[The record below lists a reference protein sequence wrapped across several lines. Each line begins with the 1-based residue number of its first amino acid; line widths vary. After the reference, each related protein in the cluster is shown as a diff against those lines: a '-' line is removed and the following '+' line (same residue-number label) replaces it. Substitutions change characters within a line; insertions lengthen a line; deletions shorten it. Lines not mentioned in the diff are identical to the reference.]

1 MIDAVFAKTP
11 KGSDELVVK
20 TGNLTPRMRWVLILI
35 DGKRPVSELRNMM
48 PADDLQHTLGMLE
61 EDGYIVLVDA
71 THPAPALAAK
81 GTLSK
86 ITKAAAPTAG
96 SASANDIL
104 AFTPLPTTVDP
115 TRLLQS
121 RNFMANTLKTF
132 IGMVGISSLLERIE
146 KAQNHAD
153 LRALFHEWYHTIVMS
168 RDGRREAEALRA
180 KLLQII

>member
-11 KGSDELVVK
+11 KGADELVVK

-35 DGKRPVSELRNMM
+35 DGKRSVSELRNMM

-61 EDGYIVLVDA
+61 EDGYIVLVDSS
-71 THPAPALAAK
+71 HPAPVLAAK

-86 ITKAAAPTAG
+86 AAASMAMASEQ
-96 SASANDIL
+96 SADIL
-104 AFTPLPTTVDP
+104 AFTPLPVAVDP
-115 TRLLQS
+115 TRLQHS

-146 KAQNHAD
+146 NARTHAE

-168 RDGRREAEALRA
+168 RDGRREAEALRT

>member
-1 MIDAVFAKTP
+1 MVDAVFTKTQ
-11 KGSDELVVK
+11 KGTTELVVK

-35 DGKRPVSELRNMM
+35 DGKRTVSELRSMM

-61 EDGYIVLVDA
+61 EDGYIVLVDSH
-71 THPAPALAAK
+71 HPAPVAQK
-81 GTLSK
+81 S
-86 ITKAAAPTAG
+86 TKSAAATA
-96 SASANDIL
+96 AMAPADIL
-104 AFTPLPTTVDP
+104 AFTPLPEIVDP
-115 TRLLQS
+115 TRLLHS

-146 KAQNHAD
+146 AANNHAE

>member
-1 MIDAVFAKTP
+1 MVDAVFAKTP
-11 KGSDELVVK
+11 KGADELVVK

-35 DGKRPVSELRNMM
+35 DGKRPVSELRSMM

-71 THPAPALAAK
+71 EHPAPVLAAK
-81 GTLSK
+81 GTMP
-86 ITKAAAPTAG
+86 KAAMPTA
-96 SASANDIL
+96 SAMAQPADIL
-104 AFTPLPTTVDP
+104 AFTPLPATVDA
-115 TRLLQS
+115 TRLLHS

-146 KAQNHAD
+146 AAKDHAE
-153 LRALFHEWYHTIVMS
+153 LRVLFHEWYHTIVMS
-168 RDGRREAEALRA
+168 RDGRREAEALRT